1 MFFLR
6 VFYKE
11 NMHELDIIG
20 KLSLFDVKNEYNACL
35 VSAPK
40 EKIF

>member
-6 VFYKE
+6 DFYAE

-20 KLSLFDVKNEYNACL
+20 KLSQFDVKNEYNACL
-35 VSAPK
+35 LSSPE

>member
-6 VFYKE
+6 VFDEE

-20 KLSLFDVKNEYNACL
+20 KLSLFDVQNEYNACL
-35 VSAPK
+35 VSSS
-40 EKIF
+40 EENIF